1 MSGSGHPS
9 VDRRQMILDRLVEL
23 LQGFTIQLTG
33 TTLSGPLETQ
43 FVHNRGEL
51 PSEKAPGVILLD
63 ADEARD
69 PRFTAKPSGRNT
81 PIRPQVMR
89 MTPEIYLV
97 LDVRKPLNQNVG
109 TDLGLARAKLLALIM
124 LDPVL
129 SQIVGANGDIV
140 YDGCL
145 TDLARNRTMR
155 GQMGVSFTFV
165 YPLNPTDLSGA

>member
-1 MSGSGHPS
+1 MSGSEHPS

-33 TTLSGPLETQ
+33 TTLSGPLTTQ

-69 PRFTAKPSGRNT
+69 PRYIAKPPGRAMT
-81 PIRPQVMR
+81 PVRVQVMR

-109 TDLGLARAKLLALIM
+109 KDLGAARAALLRLVM

-129 SQIVGANGDIV
+129 SQIVGSNGEIV

-145 TDLARNRTMR
+145 TDLARNRVMK

-165 YPLNPTDLSGA
+165 YPLSPYDL